1 MDFMVMRLVVFS
13 LVETSA
19 DHITQQVFQITSA
32 AERQSLIEEYRDCMA
47 KRKGCESQHDLGTF
61 TSPAKVSVSR

>member
-1 MDFMVMRLVVFS
+1 MVMRLIVFS

-19 DHITQQVFQITSA
+19 DHITQQVFEMTSA

-47 KRKGCESQHDLGTF
+47 KRRACESRLDLGPTAP
-61 TSPAKVSVSR
+61 PAKVGVSR